1 MLNKRI
7 NRSLP
12 AWLRHSI
19 KEVFQGH
26 LCKHIPTSL
35 SFALDTDDRRELVNA
50 GASQTAKR
58 QRVDEVAKFR
68 YEPDLMAE
76 YVWSRLSVSRFSLP
90 HHLRPGKHAR

>member
-12 AWLRHSI
+12 AWLGHSI

-35 SFALDTDDRRELVNA
+35 SFALDADDRRELVNA

-58 QRVDEVAKFR
+58 QRVDEVAKFM
-68 YEPDLMAE
+68 YEPDSLADT
-76 YVWSRLSVSRFSLP
+76 VWKLLEVNKLSLP
-90 HHLRPGKHAR
+90 AHLRPGN